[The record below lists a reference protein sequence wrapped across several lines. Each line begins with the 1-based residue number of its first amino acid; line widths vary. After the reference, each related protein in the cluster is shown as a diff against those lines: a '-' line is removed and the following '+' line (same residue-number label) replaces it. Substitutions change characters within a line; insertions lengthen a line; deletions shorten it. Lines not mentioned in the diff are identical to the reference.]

1 MRLNLVTH
9 ACSAVPILEDIS
21 CLELP
26 INPELGVQSLAFT
39 KVSGEAWLLL
49 GVILQSDC
57 KLDYLLNVL
66 RN

>member
-1 MRLNLVTH
+1 MRLSLVTH
-9 ACSAVPILEDIS
+9 ACSEVPILEDIF

-26 INPELGVQSLAFT
+26 INPELGVQSLAFM

-57 KLDYLLNVL
+57 KLDYLLNVF
-66 RN
+66 RS

>member
-9 ACSAVPILEDIS
+9 ACSEVPVLEDVS
-21 CLELP
+21 CLEPP
-26 INPELGVQSLAFT
+26 INPELGIQSLAFMT
-39 KVSGEAWLLL
+39 VSGEAWLLL

-57 KLDYLLNVL
+57 KLDYLLNTL